1 MNRPIKPA
9 NLIITPVTSA
19 SVNMNLDE
27 ISTVL
32 YILEGYLQ
40 GNDDTELCKEIDNL
54 ITKFEIAS
62 ETIPFPNDD

>member
-54 ITKFEIAS
+54 INKFEIAS